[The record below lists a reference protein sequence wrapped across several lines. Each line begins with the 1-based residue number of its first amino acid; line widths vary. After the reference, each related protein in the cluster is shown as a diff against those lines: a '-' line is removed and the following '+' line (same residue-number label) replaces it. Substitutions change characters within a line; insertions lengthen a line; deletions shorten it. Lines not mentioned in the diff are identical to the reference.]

1 VDKEYVLD
9 ASALLAW
16 LNEES
21 GGEEVEP
28 LLEKSAISTVN
39 LSETLQK
46 SLARGAD
53 VTGLRE
59 DLAALGLWVVDFTP
73 EDSEMAAGLWRHT
86 RHLGLSLGDR
96 CCLAMAK
103 RLGIPAVTADRD
115 WAKLEQEECPEVRTI
130 R

>member
-1 VDKEYVLD
+1 MDKEYVLD

-21 GGEEVEP
+21 GGEEVES
-28 LLEKSAISTVN
+28 LLERSAISTVN

-46 SLARGAD
+46 SLARGA
-53 VTGLRE
+53 VVKGLKE
-59 DLAALGLWVVDFTP
+59 DLAALGLWVVNFTP
-73 EDSEMAAGLWRHT
+73 EDAELAAEMWRYT

-96 CCLAMAK
+96 YCLATAK
-103 RLGIPAVTADRD
+103 RLGAPAVTADRA
-115 WAKLEQEECPEVRTI
+115 WAKLELEYPEVRTI

>member
-1 VDKEYVLD
+1 MASEYVLD

-16 LNEES
+16 LNEET

-28 LLEKSAISTVN
+28 LLEKSVISTVN

-53 VTGLRE
+53 VIGLIE
-59 DLAALGLWVVDFTP
+59 DLTALGLGVVNFTP
-73 EDSEMAAGLWRHT
+73 EDAELAAGLWT
-86 RHLGLSLGDR
+86 NTKHLGLSLGDR
-96 CCLAMAK
+96 CCLATAG

-115 WAKLEQEECPEVRTI
+115 WVKLEQESPGVRTI

>member
-1 VDKEYVLD
+1 MAKEYVLD

-21 GGEEVEP
+21 GGEEIEP
-28 LLEKSAISTVN
+28 LLEKSVISTVN

-53 VTGLRE
+53 VTGLKE
-59 DLAALGLWVVDFTP
+59 DLAALGLGIVNFTL
-73 EDSEMAAGLWRHT
+73 EDAELAAGLWT
-86 RHLGLSLGDR
+86 YTKHLGLSLGDR
-96 CCLAMAK
+96 CCLATAK
-103 RLGIPAVTADRD
+103 RLGIPADTADRD
-115 WAKLEQEECPEVRTI
+115 WAKLEQERPEVRTI